1 MPESLSQLDP
11 TSQVAEVER
20 HDTHSNER
28 HQKDNGE
35 VLHLAFIEFRAELN
49 HCDLPREAAY
59 PDEGKEDA
67 DAVHLVVDQLVV
79 LIHLEYERIVDV
91 VAAEYLNG
99 EPRRKQ
105 DEAND

>member
-1 MPESLSQLDP
+1 M
-11 TSQVAEVER
+11 AFVE
-20 HDTHSNER
+20 
-28 HQKDNGE
+28 
-35 VLHLAFIEFRAELN
+35 LRAELN

-59 PDEGKEDA
+59 PDKRKEDA

-91 VAAEYLNG
+91 VASEYLNG
-99 EPRRKQ
+99 EARREQ